1 MKKLEKKYI
10 NRFRKCQ
17 ETNGLLRAFNRFLLH
32 RLSLKTQIQIPYTTK
47 IGSNFSIGHLGTV
60 IINPRSIIG
69 NNVCVNAGVTIGQE
83 NRGAREGCPTI
94 GDNVWIGTN
103 AVVVGKVHI
112 GNDVL
117 IAPNT
122 YVNFDVPDHSVVIG
136 NPGIIHHKEYATEG
150 YLKAL

>member
-103 AVVVGKVHI
+103 AVVAEMHEEMIPELVTQMVQ
-112 GNDVL
+112 
-117 IAPNT
+117 A
-122 YVNFDVPDHSVVIG
+122 
-136 NPGIIHHKEYATEG
+136 GIQVEGVQRIQPTLEQLFLKMTEG
-150 YLKAL
+150 ESIE